1 MTTFSRST
9 GKIPEKKKEIVLSI
23 QDLQIHFYTYAGVV
37 KAIDGVSLDIYKGET
52 LGLVGETGCGKSVT
66 ASAILKLVDSPGK
79 IVAGKILLESEDILQ
94 KSEREMRKIRGGKI
108 AIIFQDPTTYLDPVY
123 RIGDQIIEVIRE
135 HQKLAS
141 KQELR
146 KSAVEAL
153 KLVQL
158 RDPERLVGSYPHELS
173 TGMRQRVMIA
183 MMLCCHPTL
192 LIADEAT
199 TALDV
204 TVQAQILRLME
215 ELKKKLNMSMLFITH
230 NLGVVA
236 TICDRVAVMYA
247 GQIVELGS
255 KFDVFDNPLHPYTRG
270 LLGAIP
276 RFDQDFEK
284 ELAVIP
290 GTLPN
295 LINPPEGCRFYDRC
309 GSKST
314 ECRLT
319 EPELREIE
327 DGHYVSCYNQ
337 N

>member
-1 MTTFSRST
+1 VTKFSRST
-9 GKIPEKKKEIVLSI
+9 SKVSEKKQKIVLSI
-23 QDLQIHFYTYAGVV
+23 QDLRIHFYTYAGVV
-37 KAIDGVSLDIYKGET
+37 KAIDGIKLDIYKGET

-79 IVAGKILLESEDILQ
+79 IVGGKVLFEGEDLLE
-94 KSEREMRKIRGGKI
+94 KNEREMRKIRGGKI

-123 RIGDQIIEVIRE
+123 KIGDQITEVIRE
-135 HQKLAS
+135 HQKPAS

-158 RDPERLVGSYPHELS
+158 QDPERLVESYPHELS

-192 LIADEAT
+192 SIADEAT

-247 GQIVELGS
+247 GKIVELGS
-255 KFDVFDNPLHPYTRG
+255 KFDVFDNPLHPYTKG